1 MYDAQLWRH
10 PSAIMKSVD
19 FTISPADKPE
29 FLKQANQTE
38 LYLTTISSNV
48 QQLFNQQTVK
58 NYTRR
63 QMSSF
68 DWNNFYR
75 VDDIYSWLRDLNCT
89 YTDAM
94 NLFSIGTTVE
104 NRPIYAVNVSHAGSR
119 RHNYRSVV
127 LVEGG
132 IHAREWISV
141 AYVTYLL
148 NKVLNAPSDTDKEF
162 QDIAYQYDWVFVPLL
177 NPDGYEYSH
186 THDRLWRK
194 NRNNK
199 GVDINRNFDVAFGTV
214 GVCKKASAPNYCG
227 RSPFSEQESLA
238 MATLVEEYKDRLSHY
253 LAFHSYGQY
262 IILPYMHLKEHL
274 DNYDEVA
281 KVARDM
287 AAQIK
292 RNYGTEYTVGTAYD
306 TLGYTTSGASTSW
319 VKKTYHVPY
328 VMTIDLRDEGQEGF
342 ALSPENILPTCKE
355 TIDGLVTF
363 LKETEAVNIR
373 TSGCESLRLKLYV
386 SLLHCIVF
394 YVIF

>member
-1 MYDAQLWRH
+1 M
-10 PSAIMKSVD
+10 V
-19 FTISPADKPE
+19 
-29 FLKQANQTE
+29 QANA
-38 LYLTTISSNV
+38 ISSSQPLGGRKPN
-48 QQLFNQQTVK
+48 
-58 NYTRR
+58 
-63 QMSSF
+63 
-68 DWNNFYR
+68 
-75 VDDIYSWLRDLNCT
+75 
-89 YTDAM
+89 
-94 NLFSIGTTVE
+94 
-104 NRPIYAVNVSHAGSR
+104 
-119 RHNYRSVV
+119 RSVV

-386 SLLHCIVF
+386 SSTVIVEGGIHAREWISVAFVTYFLHKVLNAPSDTDEEFQRIAFAYDWVFVPLLYPDGYEYTHTQVSESAK
-394 YVIF
+394 